1 MHAGSSTTRGT
12 LNQDAPWKVRAR
24 VAGWARGGGV
34 PGDAVTEIV
43 TQRPPQGA
51 TGGDVTHRGPRP
63 FAARTIEELRRRGRS
78 TGRTVDPEVAGSS
91 PVEPAIRINNVGA
104 VMSRALGVSVTVLA
118 S

>member
-1 MHAGSSTTRGT
+1 MPVARLRAGLLIRMRRGRF
-12 LNQDAPWKVRAR
+12 APGVPS
-24 VAGWARGGGV
+24 GPRGGGV